1 MASNGLIP
9 GALAK
14 AEDEA
19 VANEMRACNSK
30 PQSDDTKVN
39 NF

>member
-1 MASNGLIP
+1 MASNGWIP

-19 VANEMRACNSK
+19 VAYEMRACNSK